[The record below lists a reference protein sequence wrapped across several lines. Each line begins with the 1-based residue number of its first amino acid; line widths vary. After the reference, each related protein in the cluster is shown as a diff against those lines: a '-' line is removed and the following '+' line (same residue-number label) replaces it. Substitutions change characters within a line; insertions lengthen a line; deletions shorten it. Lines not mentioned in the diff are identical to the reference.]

1 MLCCDEKV
9 NNYLV
14 QSKRRILLVSNLKKV
29 FILGFLSIP
38 EYSNNDN
45 NIGQDRL
52 FASIYMEK

>member
-45 NIGQDRL
+45 NIGQDTL
-52 FASIYMEK
+52 FASIHM